1 MVSNVPETSTYF
13 PVTWQHPTLLEKQ
26 SKFPRYNMKCRGR
39 HDTTVHEIFRIVSRF
54 PCYFS
59 CYITKKKPNFLILSG
74 VFISVS
80 LNFLILPRV
89 PYSWSLLL
97 FSSKVPI
104 SISLNVHF
112 SPRVPIV
119 QSSWISSV
127 WHAGVL
133 FSAHQ
138 DHCEKYVGL
147 KTHASVLSVWCAINQ
162 PPLNLF

>member
-1 MVSNVPETSTYF
+1 MVSIVPETSTYY

-39 HDTTVHEIFRIVSRF
+39 HDTTWNIPHSITFSLLLFMLYHE
-54 PCYFS
+54 
-59 CYITKKKPNFLILSG
+59 KAPNFLILSR
-74 VFISVS
+74 VFISLISVS

-147 KTHASVLSVWCAINQ
+147 KTHASVLSV
-162 PPLNLF
+162 